1 MLTSCSEGTSN
12 IFRVDALDDG
22 RFDDDR
28 AREIISISA
37 DNIDEVLEETDVP
50 VSIDLTLVPRSKERH
65 RVTSGPR
72 MYERE
77 PFLWTT

>member
-37 DNIDEVLEETDVP
+37 DNIDEVLEETVNVP
-50 VSIDLTLVPRSKERH
+50 VSIDLTLVPRPKE
-65 RVTSGPR
+65 
-72 MYERE
+72 
-77 PFLWTT
+77 